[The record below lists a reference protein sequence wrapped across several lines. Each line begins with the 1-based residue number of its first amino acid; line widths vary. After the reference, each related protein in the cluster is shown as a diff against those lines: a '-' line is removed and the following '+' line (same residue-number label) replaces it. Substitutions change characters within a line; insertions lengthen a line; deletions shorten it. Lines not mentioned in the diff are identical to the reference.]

1 MKEIALSI
9 KKGSFGMDEFN
20 AVMEKGRHADGYKKT
35 WKVMAL
41 VRG

>member
-1 MKEIALSI
+1 
-9 KKGSFGMDEFN
+9 MDEFD
-20 AVMEKGRHADGYKKT
+20 AVMEKGRHAGGYKKT